1 MLKCIEKCR
10 NASHHHNGKS
20 DAKDRNRGVIDYY
33 CLHKSCYWFH
43 GHAYFSLPSFP
54 FFCVKAI
61 AFLPSLFSFSFHK
74 LDSYIH
80 SSSAFVS
87 CIVIVTCSGSV
98 AVFEEAFL
106 QWYLQTKNHSRSF
119 SSKDWRRDRLMC
131 LKYIQVNY
139 CRVLQTITLVSSLK
153 NSGHEKLITGN
164 AENQPVVSNKLVGYI
179 KVMQPEVSKIALSPN
194 PGETHDDVVS
204 AFWCY

>member
-1 MLKCIEKCR
+1 MFKCIEKCR

-33 CLHKSCYWFH
+33 CLHQSCYWFH

-74 LDSYIH
+74 LESYIH

-106 QWYLQTKNHSRSF
+106 QWYLQTKNHLLSF
-119 SSKDWRRDRLMC
+119 SSKDWRRDRLMR
-131 LKYIQVNY
+131 LKHIQVNY
-139 CRVLQTITLVSSLK
+139 CKVLQPITLVSLFNMKHTLFVLLWYVYTHLSAVLSRLLSL
-153 NSGHEKLITGN
+153 GCL
-164 AENQPVVSNKLVGYI
+164 
-179 KVMQPEVSKIALSPN
+179 N
-194 PGETHDDVVS
+194 PFSIHLFAHFLCTI
-204 AFWCY
+204 